1 MNDYIL
7 DYEQVLDKLDD
18 LSKNTSIK
26 RENNIGITKYGLPIN
41 CYSLGKG
48 NKIR

>member
-18 LSKNTSIK
+18 LSKNTKIK
-26 RENNIGITKYGLPIN
+26 VNIKSSDSPLVAMTKQERKRIW
-41 CYSLGKG
+41 
-48 NKIR
+48 I